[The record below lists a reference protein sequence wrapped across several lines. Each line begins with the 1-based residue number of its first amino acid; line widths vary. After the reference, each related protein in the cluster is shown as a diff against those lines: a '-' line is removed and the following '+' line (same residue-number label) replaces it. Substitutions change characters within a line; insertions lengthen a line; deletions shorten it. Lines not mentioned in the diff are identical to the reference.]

1 MLEVKSKPTSH
12 SQSASV
18 AAPAR
23 VTVDHADSRA
33 TKNGG
38 PNTSSQFR
46 SVQNPPDTRDFQ
58 TKLPAIT
65 GEVHFKGTMAVDG
78 QLNGNIGAHGGTTL
92 RQRLSPA
99 FASEPELVGSFTF
112 KDMVRINGY
121 IAGSVH
127 SKNGTIIIDVSAK
140 VDARIDVAVA
150 VIGGT
155 VTGDIIARERV
166 ELGPT
171 SKISGNIWTRSIV
184 IKDGAIFDGV
194 CRMIEEYRD
203 S

>member
-1 MLEVKSKPTSH
+1 MLEVKSKPTNH
-12 SQSASV
+12 SQGASA

-38 PNTSSQFR
+38 PNTSSQF
-46 SVQNPPDTRDFQ
+46 RDFQ

-92 RQRLSPA
+92 KQRLSPA

-112 KDMVRINGY
+112 KDMVRINGH

-140 VDARIDVAVA
+140 VDARVDVAVA

-194 CRMIEEYRD
+194 CRMIEEYKD